1 MIQVSKPDFSIG
13 KLLATPAA
21 LEALE
26 QADVD
31 LIDLVER
38 HICKDWGDLTDE
50 DKQLN
55 DEALHDGSRILSAYI
70 LPTEVK
76 IWIITEAADENGERD
91 ATTALLPEE
100 YRLSYHLTTTS

>member
-13 KLLATPAA
+13 QLLATPAA

-31 LIDLVER
+31 IIDLVKR
-38 HICKDWGDLTDE
+38 HICKDWGDLSDE
-50 DKQLN
+50 DKRLN

-70 LPTEVK
+70 LEKTDVK
-76 IWIITEAADENGERD
+76 IWIITEAADDENGERS

-100 YRLSYHLTTTS
+100 Y